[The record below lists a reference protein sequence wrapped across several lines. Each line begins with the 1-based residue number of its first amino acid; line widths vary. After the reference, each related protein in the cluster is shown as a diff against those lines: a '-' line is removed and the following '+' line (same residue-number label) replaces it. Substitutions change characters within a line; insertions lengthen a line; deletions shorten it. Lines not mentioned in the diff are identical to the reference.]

1 MAASHITPGTL
12 TIYTSQL
19 VGAARQLNATYQQLD
34 TLKRL
39 MDQMVAGSDYT
50 MLEAQFG
57 LAAGQGVT
65 AYNLVAGALAQIYNA
80 GSGSC
85 TLLMAQLG

>member
-1 MAASHITPGTL
+1 MAHITPNTQTVYAAQL
-12 TIYTSQL
+12 TNS
-19 VGAARQLNATYQQLD
+19 ARQLNATYQQLD

-39 MDQMVAGSDYT
+39 MDQMVVGSDYT
-50 MLEAQFG
+50 LLEAQFG

-85 TLLMAQLG
+85 MSLMAQLG